1 VIDKTTLLATIPQ
14 LAGRHILV
22 IGDLFL
28 DEYLIGRATR
38 LSREAP
44 VPVLEFEERRQLP
57 GGGAN
62 PAVNVVS
69 LGGRVTQVGVVGDDN
84 AGMTLTALLRAAG
97 IAIDGIVTDPE
108 RPTTTKTR
116 IVSRGSLRFPQQL
129 ARIDRVDRR
138 PLSPE
143 IEAQV
148 VARIQA
154 LALLADAVLVSDY
167 GSGLVTPA
175 IVEAVR
181 QAQAT
186 GRLAC
191 VDTQG
196 RLGQFY
202 GFDLAKCNH
211 HEARAYIDRAR
222 REPLGLS
229 SGRRLCRTATARE
242 TALATEAD
250 FERAMTWL
258 RQELDLGALLITRGA
273 EGLAVQ
279 SATGYAHFAAAN
291 RSEVYDVTGAGDT
304 VVAIATLALAAGRS
318 LEVAASL
325 ANYAAGLVVRKLGVA
340 AASPEELAWA
350 IENW

>member
-1 VIDKTTLLATIPQ
+1 MDKATLLATIPQ

-22 IGDLFL
+22 IGDVFL

-62 PAVNVVS
+62 PAVNVVG
-69 LGGRVTQVGVVGDDN
+69 LGGRVTQVGVVGDDS

-138 PLSPE
+138 PLAPD
-143 IEAQV
+143 IEVQV
-148 VARIQA
+148 VRRIRA
-154 LALLADAVLVSDY
+154 LAPLADAVLVSDY

-181 QAQAT
+181 QAQTT

-196 RLGQFY
+196 RLGQFA

-211 HEARAYIDRAR
+211 HEARIYLDQ
-222 REPLGLS
+222 
-229 SGRRLCRTATARE
+229 ATARE
-242 TALATEAD
+242 AALATEAD

-258 RQELDLGALLITRGA
+258 RQKLDLGALLITRGA

-279 SATGYAHFAAAN
+279 SATGYAHYAAAN

-304 VVAIATLALAAGRS
+304 VVAIATLALAAGQS

-340 AASPEELAWA
+340 APSPQELAWA